1 MELSQQAATWQTKS
15 LMGSGMEL
23 QRKSENA
30 QSVRESMPRLGPLS
44 ERKKKMV
51 LKKFIKNLI
60 YYTRLFCMALG

>member
-51 LKKFIKNLI
+51 
-60 YYTRLFCMALG
+60 